1 MCSHG
6 FSLPLVSLSSTM
18 WRHSLSS
25 KIGQAPRRN
34 AFQPW
39 WHANN
44 PPSLQAKHSQP
55 FGHEHHRSSRAWPV
69 GTFHLWRSS
78 FWGSPPTHQ
87 NQAYSSWGGF
97 LIVPAWIGPNSFV
110 PLHFRV
116 HLGPPEFSVRRPQLI
131 PAGLLGL
138 WWVPPTWSLVLAYGS
153 SWVPSPLEEASRA
166 SPWALIPNDAPLS
179 PLLNPLEGPTM

>member
-55 FGHEHHRSSRAWPV
+55 FGHEHHRKFPGLAGWNLSPLEVPVLRVATNSPKSGLFILRRISNCSGVNRTELLCSS
-69 GTFHLWRSS
+69 
-78 FWGSPPTHQ
+78 
-87 NQAYSSWGGF
+87 
-97 LIVPAWIGPNSFV
+97 
-110 PLHFRV
+110 
-116 HLGPPEFSVRRPQLI
+116 
-131 PAGLLGL
+131 
-138 WWVPPTWSLVLAYGS
+138 SLSGS
-153 SWVPSPLEEASRA
+153 SWSSWVLGASSPIDSGGTTRSLMGSSNMESCACLRFF
-166 SPWALIPNDAPLS
+166 LS
-179 PLLNPLEGPTM
+179 AITIRRS